1 MTKPYDRFV
10 KQVLGD
16 HGYAAVSKA
25 VAQMPELAS
34 AVPSQTIISWVETC
48 SRLGY
53 EGEVPGTAHSFAI
66 AKSED
71 GYSVA
76 IDQDRATFSSVSGVA
91 MALAQYLEF
100 VPQDAPSLSKEQL
113 DQLVKSIDLLT
124 KFNLV
129 KAQGGSAMRSA
140 KPPSAPTPQAMA
152 TKPEDPGSGS
162 KRMLSANKAA
172 IPQANKPAQPGKM
185 QVIKPSE
192 SKPPS
197 GMDTK
202 STKVV
207 GASIVKPPKPKG
219 QQTTGAAKKTPKAAG
234 VGKSEAATLCPS
246 CGQGSFSETEFVGC
260 KCFAELAKST
270 YSKKVDDGFVI
281 FFNYQWDAESISCL
295 LKNLRG

>member
-1 MTKPYDRFV
+1 MIKPYDRFV

-25 VAQMPELAS
+25 VAQMPELGS

-48 SRLGY
+48 SRLNY
-53 EGEVPGTAHSFAI
+53 EGEVPGTDHSFAI
-66 AKSED
+66 LKSED
-71 GYSVA
+71 GYAVT
-76 IDQDRATFSSVSGVA
+76 INEEHATFSSISGVA
-91 MALAQYLEF
+91 MALAQSLEF
-100 VPQDAPSLSKEQL
+100 MPQEAPSLSKEQL

-129 KAQGGSAMRSA
+129 KAQGGSAMRGA
-140 KPPSAPTPQAMA
+140 KPPSAPTPQGMA
-152 TKPEDPGSGS
+152 TKPEKSGAGS
-162 KRMLSANKAA
+162 KRMLDANKTA

-207 GASIVKPPKPKG
+207 GASIIKPPKPKG
-219 QQTTGAAKKTPKAAG
+219 QQTTAAEKKTPKAAG

-246 CGQGSFSETEFVGC
+246 CGQGSFSATEFVGC
-260 KCFAELAKST
+260 KCFAELAKNT
-270 YSKKVDDGFVI
+270 YSKQVNDGFVI
-281 FFNYQWDAESISCL
+281 FFNYQWTEDSINRL